1 MHNGRTT
8 ALLFGEVGRC
18 AAGTLAGRPPL
29 VVYDRPVPGTPT
41 VVWLFPV
48 VLTVCFR
55 PFGPKVTLA
64 LFLFKFTRTPACYC
78 QLALPIFG
86 ISDRKGG
93 GAYLKIYRPEGRC
106 NISGERV
113 RAARERAGISQERLA
128 YKIQIAGLDITQ
140 KAISRIET
148 GDRIVADYELEYL
161 ADALG
166 VTIYYLLGKE

>member
-1 MHNGRTT
+1 M
-8 ALLFGEVGRC
+8 
-18 AAGTLAGRPPL
+18 
-29 VVYDRPVPGTPT
+29 
-41 VVWLFPV
+41 
-48 VLTVCFR
+48 
-55 PFGPKVTLA
+55 
-64 LFLFKFTRTPACYC
+64 
-78 QLALPIFG
+78 
-86 ISDRKGG
+86 
-93 GAYLKIYRPEGRC
+93 KIYRPEGRC

-166 VTIYYLLGKE
+166 VTSLHVTITHTRDNAAAVVILEG

>member
-1 MHNGRTT
+1 MHRDSHESPVHFSFYIRKFRGLVDRGKMT
-8 ALLFGEVGRC
+8 LESVGQSYASWTGHISHGNTYHLR
-18 AAGTLAGRPPL
+18 
-29 VVYDRPVPGTPT
+29 
-41 VVWLFPV
+41 
-48 VLTVCFR
+48 
-55 PFGPKVTLA
+55 
-64 LFLFKFTRTPACYC
+64 
-78 QLALPIFG
+78 QNIPIFG
-86 ISDRKGG
+86 IKGG

-148 GDRIVADYELEYL
+148 GDRVVADYELEYL

>member
-1 MHNGRTT
+1 MLLSTCTT
-8 ALLFGEVGRC
+8 HLWHKWQKRRRRVFENIQAR
-18 AAGTLAGRPPL
+18 
-29 VVYDRPVPGTPT
+29 
-41 VVWLFPV
+41 
-48 VLTVCFR
+48 
-55 PFGPKVTLA
+55 
-64 LFLFKFTRTPACYC
+64 
-78 QLALPIFG
+78 
-86 ISDRKGG
+86 
-93 GAYLKIYRPEGRC
+93 
-106 NISGERV
+106 ISGERV